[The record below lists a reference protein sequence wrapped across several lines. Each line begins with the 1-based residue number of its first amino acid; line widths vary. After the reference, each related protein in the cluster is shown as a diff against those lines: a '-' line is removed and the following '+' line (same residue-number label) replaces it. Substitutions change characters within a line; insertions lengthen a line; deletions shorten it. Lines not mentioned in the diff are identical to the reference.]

1 MAPRRSRALAV
12 AIGGPAL
19 FGMLAVTLAVLP
31 SQPQAA
37 ADETTA
43 AEVVAAPASPITPF
57 AVTKADPRVGYRPI
71 PVTHRVRTDARVA
84 FITIDDGVH
93 KDPAALALV
102 EAQQL
107 PITAFIST
115 WTIKDRAGYFTRLT
129 QWGSIQNHSATHA
142 SFADDTTNLT
152 HEICYSQKALRKAF
166 GERAWMI
173 RPPYGAGADR
183 FGTIVTSQRCDID
196 EIVMWDATVNDGRV
210 RYANGRLKPGS
221 ILLLHFVPDLER
233 DLKAAVKA
241 IRAAGL
247 EPANLAD
254 YLPAVPRSSPGA

>member
-1 MAPRRSRALAV
+1 MAPLRSRALAV

-19 FGMLAVTLAVLP
+19 FGVLAVTLAVLP
-31 SQPQAA
+31 TQPQAA
-37 ADETTA
+37 ADETMA

-57 AVTKADPRVGYRPI
+57 AVTKADPRIGYRPI
-71 PVTHRVRTDARVA
+71 PVTHRVRTDERVA

-142 SFADDTTNLT
+142 SFADDATNLT

-166 GERAWMI
+166 GARSWMI

-183 FGTIVTSQRCDID
+183 FGTVVTSQRCGID